1 MKSLTISRA
10 SLMAQMVKN
19 PPAMKETWV
28 QSLGWEDTLE
38 KDMATH
44 SSVLTWRITMDRG
57 VWLSTVHKVANN
69 RI

>member
-1 MKSLTISRA
+1 MKSLTVSRA

-19 PPAMKETWV
+19 PLAMKETWI
-28 QSLGWEDTLE
+28 QSLGWEDTPE

-44 SSVLTWRITMDRG
+44 SSVLNWRITMDRG
-57 VWLSTVHKVANN
+57 GCLSTVHKVANS